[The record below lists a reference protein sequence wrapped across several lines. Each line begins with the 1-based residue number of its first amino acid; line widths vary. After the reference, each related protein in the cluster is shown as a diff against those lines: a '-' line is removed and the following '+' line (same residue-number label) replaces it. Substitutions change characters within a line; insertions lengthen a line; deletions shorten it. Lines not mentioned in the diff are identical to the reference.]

1 MTTASPPPAT
11 AESSSAASE
20 SPLAAI
26 LLLVTAMS
34 VVPLM
39 DGIAKYLSASYPV
52 SQVVWARYFFHL
64 LVLLPLVL
72 WHHGPRG
79 LMPRNPAVQVLRSA
93 FLLLSTIF
101 FFAAIALI
109 PLADAIAL
117 VFVSPLL
124 VTAFSPLILG
134 EQVGLRRWS
143 AVIVGFVGACI
154 VFRPGFGMLQW
165 GSLLALAAGSTY
177 AFYVLMTRKLS
188 GSAPPLVTLFYT
200 ALLGGAVM
208 TAVMPFAW
216 VAPSHQDLALMVAM
230 GVIAAC
236 GHFLIIKAFEKAPA
250 SLLAP
255 YGYSEIVMAT
265 LVGYVAFGDFPDH
278 WTWIGIAIIVCSGI
292 YISLREQRL
301 RKTAVSALAGAP
313 SNPIGPL
320 SSGPNPV
327 GPASPPG
334 PGTRGP
340 GRRDLDG

>member
-1 MTTASPPPAT
+1 MTTGSPPPAT
-11 AESSSAASE
+11 AAATTAASE

-64 LVLLPLVL
+64 LVLVPLVA
-72 WHHGPRG
+72 WNHGRRG
-79 LMPRNPAVQVLRSA
+79 LVPQKPAVQVLRSA
-93 FLLLSTIF
+93 FLLMSTIL

-117 VFVSPLL
+117 VFVSPLI
-124 VTAFSPLILG
+124 VTAFSPLVLG

-143 AVIVGFVGACI
+143 AVIVGFIGACI
-154 VFRPGFGMLQW
+154 VFRPGLGVFQW
-165 GSLLALAAGSTY
+165 GSLLALGAGSLY
-177 AFYVLMTRKLS
+177 GFYVLMTRKLS

-200 ALLGGAVM
+200 ALLGAAVM
-208 TAVMPFAW
+208 TAVMPFTW
-216 VAPSHQDLALMVAM
+216 VPPSARDLALMVAM
-230 GVIAAC
+230 GAVAAS

-255 YGYSEIVMAT
+255 YSYSEIVMAT
-265 LVGYVAFGDFPDH
+265 AVGYLAFGDFPDA
-278 WTWIGIAIIVCSGI
+278 WTWIGIAVIVFSGI

-301 RKTAVSALAGAP
+301 RKNPVSAMAGPP
-313 SNPIGPL
+313 S
-320 SSGPNPV
+320 NPV
-327 GPASPPG
+327 GPASPPAASSRD
-334 PGTRGP
+334 PGTRDSG
-340 GRRDLDG
+340 G